1 MNARR
6 WLITLCACVL
16 VFAALAG
23 YKFMQ
28 IKAAIAFGESFPEPS
43 ESVQALIV
51 SSSPVHSHI
60 TTIGEVV
67 APEAME
73 LRNELEGR
81 VSAINMTSG
90 GKVKKGDVLLQ
101 LDISEE
107 SARLNAARASANLT
121 RLKLE
126 RMNKLLPSKAVSEDS
141 VDQARAEHDIAL
153 ASVGQWQ
160 ATIDKKTLR
169 APFDAVVG
177 LHDIEVGEY
186 LEANSMLVMLL
197 GTQDFVW
204 VDFNLPLTQGRVALG
219 DNVSVK
225 IPGADG
231 EGIEATVIAS
241 NPAVSAQSRN
251 LRYRARVAA
260 HPALLPNA
268 VVNVEVP
275 TGSSTLIQVPSP
287 AVLRDEMGTYVFVLT
302 PEDSGEGYRAS
313 RRAVTLGSE
322 EGEITGITAG
332 LAPGDRIATHGAFKL
347 RHAMLAYVRERPAKP
362 VAADAD
368 SARGE

>member
-16 VFAALAG
+16 VFVALAG

-43 ESVQALIV
+43 ESVQALTV
-51 SSSPVHSHI
+51 SSSQVQSFVS
-60 TTIGEVV
+60 TIGEVV
-67 APEAME
+67 APQAME

-81 VSAINMTSG
+81 VSKVNMTSG
-90 GKVKKGDVLLQ
+90 GNVKEGEVLLQ

-107 SARLNAARASANLT
+107 TARLSAARASANLAK
-121 RLKLE
+121 LKLE

-141 VDQARAEHDIAL
+141 VDQAKAEYDIAV
-153 ASVGQWQ
+153 ATVGQLE
-160 ATIDKKTLR
+160 ATIAKKTLR

-186 LEANSMLVMLL
+186 LEANSVLVTLL

-219 DNVSVK
+219 DTVRIQV
-225 IPGADG
+225 PRADTQQL
-231 EGIEATVIAS
+231 EAKVIAS
-241 NPAVSAQSRN
+241 NPVVSAQSRN
-251 LRYRARVAA
+251 LRYRAEVAA

-275 TGSSTLIQVPSP
+275 TGTRTQIQVPSP

-302 PEDSGEGYRAS
+302 PEDSSDGYRAS
-313 RRAVTLGSE
+313 RRGVTIGRE
-322 EGEITGITAG
+322 EGEVVAIAEG
-332 LAPGDRIATHGAFKL
+332 LKPGDRIATHGAFKL
-347 RHAMLAYVRERPAKP
+347 RHGMLAYVRERPP
-362 VAADAD
+362 QPAAQA
-368 SARGE
+368 ANGE